1 MQIEGCALHMG
12 AFRVHSGMGNI
23 MIKKLL
29 IANRGEI
36 AVRIIRACREL
47 GIATVAVYSR
57 ADKDALHVK
66 LADESVCIGEAP
78 ARESYLKMERIL
90 CATIAS
96 GADAVHPGFGF
107 LSENSKFANLCR
119 RCNITFVGPDG
130 DIIDRMGDK
139 SAARNT
145 MIAAGVPVVP
155 GTTEPV
161 FDAEFGKQLADAFGY
176 PVIIKASA
184 GGGGKGMRIVRSKE
198 EFIHLFET
206 ASTEAKN
213 AFGDDS
219 MYIEKYIEHA
229 RHIEFQI
236 LADNYGNVIHLG
248 ERDCSVQRRHQKMI
262 EESPSVALDEKL
274 RQEMGGVAVRAAKAA
289 GYHNAGTIEFILD
302 SDKNYYFIEMN
313 TRIQVE
319 HGVTELVTGLDL
331 IKEQLKLASGEKLS
345 LAQEDV
351 VLRGHALECRI
362 NAECPERGFLPS
374 PGKIGGFHMP
384 GGNGVRIDTAL
395 YAGYTMPAMYD
406 SLAAKVM
413 TLGADR
419 AEAVAK
425 MKGVLSELVI
435 DGIETNKDFQR
446 GLLDEP
452 EFVSGVIDTDFVGN
466 LLERKKGQGERQAG
480 EMGA

>member
-1 MQIEGCALHMG
+1 
-12 AFRVHSGMGNI
+12 
-23 MIKKLL
+23 
-29 IANRGEI
+29 
-36 AVRIIRACREL
+36 L

-78 ARESYLKMERIL
+78 ARESYLKTERIL

-107 LSENSKFANLCR
+107 LSENPKFANLCR
-119 RCNITFVGPDG
+119 KCNITFVGPDG
-130 DIIDRMGDK
+130 DVIESMGDK
-139 SAARNT
+139 SEARNT
-145 MIAAGVPVVP
+145 VAAAGVPVVP
-155 GTTEPV
+155 GTSEPV
-161 FDAEFGKQLADAFGY
+161 FDAEFGKQLADTFGY

-184 GGGGKGMRIVRSKE
+184 GGGGKGMRIVRDPGD
-198 EFIHLFET
+198 FIHLFET

-236 LADNYGNVIHLG
+236 LADNYGNVVHLG
-248 ERDCSVQRRHQKMI
+248 ERDCSVQRRHQKMV
-262 EESPSVALDEKL
+262 EESPSAALDERL
-274 RQEMGGVAVRAAKAA
+274 RREMGEVAVRAARAA

-302 SDKNYYFIEMN
+302 QDKNYYFIEMN

-319 HGVTELVTGLDL
+319 HGITELVTGLDL
-331 IKEQLKLASGEKLS
+331 VKEQLRIASGERLRFS
-345 LAQEDV
+345 QEDI

-362 NAECPERGFLPS
+362 NAECPARGFMPS
-374 PGKIGGFHMP
+374 PGKIGRLHLP

-395 YAGYTMPAMYD
+395 VAGYVMPSEYD

-413 TLGADR
+413 TLGMDR
-419 AEAVAK
+419 AEAIAK
-425 MKGVLSELVI
+425 MRGVLTELVI
-435 DGIETNKDFQR
+435 DGIETNQQFQWE
-446 GLLDEP
+446 LLGEP
-452 EFVSGVIDTDFVGN
+452 DFVSGEIDTGFVEE
-466 LLERKKGQGERQAG
+466 LLEQRKKQENNKAGQEV
-480 EMGA
+480 

>member
-1 MQIEGCALHMG
+1 
-12 AFRVHSGMGNI
+12 MGNI

-66 LADESVCIGEAP
+66 LADESICIGEAL
-78 ARESYLKMERIL
+78 AKESYLKMERIL

-96 GADAVHPGFGF
+96 GADASHPGFGF
-107 LSENSKFANLCR
+107 LAENAKFANLCR
-119 RCNITFVGPDG
+119 KCNITFVGPDG
-130 DIIDRMGDK
+130 DVIESMGDK

-145 MIAAGVPVVP
+145 VAAAGVPVVP
-155 GTTEPV
+155 GTSEPV
-161 FDAEFGKQLADAFGY
+161 LDAEFGRQLADTFGY

-184 GGGGKGMRIVRSKE
+184 GGGGKGMRIVRNPDD
-198 EFIHLFET
+198 FIHLFEV

-248 ERDCSVQRRHQKMI
+248 ERDCSVQRRHQKMV
-262 EESPSVALDEKL
+262 EESPSAALDEEL
-274 RQEMGGVAVRAAKAA
+274 RCRMGEAAVRAAKAA

-302 SDKNYYFIEMN
+302 GKKNFYFIEMN

-331 IKEQLKLASGEKLS
+331 IKEQLKIASGERLNLS
-345 LAQEDV
+345 QRDI

-362 NAECPERGFLPS
+362 NAECPARGFLPS
-374 PGKIGGFHMP
+374 PGKVQYLHLP

-395 YAGYTMPAMYD
+395 YAGYVIPSMYD

-413 TLGADR
+413 THGANRD
-419 AEAVAK
+419 ETIAK
-425 MKGVLSELVI
+425 MRSVLDELVI
-435 DGIETNKDFQR
+435 EGIETNRQFQR
-446 GLLDEP
+446 ELLNDP
-452 EFVSGVIDTDFVGN
+452 DFISGEIDTGFVEE
-466 LLERKKGQGERQAG
+466 LLRRKKEQKDGLEV
-480 EMGA
+480 

>member
-1 MQIEGCALHMG
+1 
-12 AFRVHSGMGNI
+12 MGNI

-66 LADESVCIGEAP
+66 LADESICIGEAL
-78 ARESYLKMERIL
+78 AKESYLKMERIL

-96 GADAVHPGFGF
+96 GADAIHPGFGF
-107 LSENSKFANLCR
+107 LAENAKFANLCR
-119 RCNITFVGPDG
+119 KCNITFVGPDG
-130 DIIDRMGDK
+130 DVIESMGDK

-145 MIAAGVPVVP
+145 VAAAGVPVVP
-155 GTTEPV
+155 GTSEPV
-161 FDAEFGKQLADAFGY
+161 LDAEFGRQLADTFGY

-184 GGGGKGMRIVRSKE
+184 GGGGKGMRIVRNPDD
-198 EFIHLFET
+198 FIHLFEV

-248 ERDCSVQRRHQKMI
+248 ERDCSVQRRHQKMV
-262 EESPSVALDEKL
+262 EESPSAALDEEL
-274 RQEMGGVAVRAAKAA
+274 RCRMGEAAVRAAKAA

-302 SDKNYYFIEMN
+302 GKKNFYFIEMN

-331 IKEQLKLASGEKLS
+331 IKEQLKIASGERLNLS
-345 LAQEDV
+345 QRDI
-351 VLRGHALECRI
+351 VLRGHALGCRI
-362 NAECPERGFLPS
+362 NAECPARGFLPS
-374 PGKIGGFHMP
+374 PGKVQYLHLP

-395 YAGYTMPAMYD
+395 YAGYVIPSMYD

-413 TLGADR
+413 THGANRD
-419 AEAVAK
+419 ETIAK
-425 MKGVLSELVI
+425 MRSVLDELVI
-435 DGIETNKDFQR
+435 EGIETNRQFQR
-446 GLLDEP
+446 ELLNDP
-452 EFVSGVIDTDFVGN
+452 DFISGEIDTGFVEE
-466 LLERKKGQGERQAG
+466 LLRRKKEQKDGLEV
-480 EMGA
+480 

>member
-1 MQIEGCALHMG
+1 
-12 AFRVHSGMGNI
+12 MGNI

-66 LADESVCIGEAP
+66 LADESICIGEAL
-78 ARESYLKMERIL
+78 AKESYLKMERIL

-96 GADAVHPGFGF
+96 GADAIHPGFGF
-107 LSENSKFANLCR
+107 LSENAKFANLCR
-119 RCNITFVGPDG
+119 KCNITFVGPDG
-130 DIIDRMGDK
+130 DVIESMGDK

-145 MIAAGVPVVP
+145 VAAAGVPVVP
-155 GTTEPV
+155 GTSEPV
-161 FDAEFGKQLADAFGY
+161 LDAEFGRQLADNFGY

-184 GGGGKGMRIVRSKE
+184 GGGGKGMRIVRNPDD
-198 EFIHLFET
+198 FIHLFEV

-248 ERDCSVQRRHQKMI
+248 ERDCSVQRRHQKMV
-262 EESPSVALDEKL
+262 EESPSAALDEEL
-274 RQEMGGVAVRAAKAA
+274 RCRMGEAAVRAAKAA

-302 SDKNYYFIEMN
+302 GEKNFYFIEMN

-331 IKEQLKLASGEKLS
+331 IKEQLKIASGERLNLS
-345 LAQEDV
+345 QRDI

-374 PGKIGGFHMP
+374 PGKVQYLHLP

-395 YAGYTMPAMYD
+395 YAGYVIPSMYD

-413 TLGADR
+413 THGANRD
-419 AEAVAK
+419 EAIVK
-425 MKGVLSELVI
+425 MRSVLDELVI
-435 DGIETNKDFQR
+435 EGIETNRQFQR
-446 GLLDEP
+446 ELLNDP
-452 EFVSGVIDTDFVGN
+452 DFISGKIDTGFVEE
-466 LLERKKGQGERQAG
+466 LLRRKKEQKEKDGLEV
-480 EMGA
+480 

>member
-1 MQIEGCALHMG
+1 
-12 AFRVHSGMGNI
+12 

-47 GIATVAVYSR
+47 GIATVAVYSK
-57 ADKDALHVK
+57 ADKDALHVR
-66 LADESVCIGEAP
+66 LADEAVCIGEAP

-90 CATIAS
+90 CATMAS
-96 GADAVHPGFGF
+96 GADAIHPGFGF

-119 RCNITFVGPDG
+119 KCNITFVGPDG

-161 FDAEFGKQLADAFGY
+161 FDAEFGKQLADSFGY

-184 GGGGKGMRIVRSKE
+184 GGGGKGMRIVRRPE
-198 EFIHLFET
+198 DFIHLFET

-236 LADNYGNVIHLG
+236 LADNYGNVVHLG

-262 EESPSVALDEKL
+262 EESPSAALDERL
-274 RQEMGGVAVRAAKAA
+274 RREMGEVAVRAAKAA

-302 SDKNYYFIEMN
+302 KDKNYYFIEMN

-331 IKEQLKLASGEKLS
+331 IKEQLKLASGERLGLS
-345 LAQEDV
+345 QEDI

-374 PGKIGGFHMP
+374 PGKIERLHIP

-395 YAGYTMPAMYD
+395 YGGYTMPSMYD

-413 TLGADR
+413 TYGKDR
-419 AEAVAK
+419 AEAIAK
-425 MKGVLSELVI
+425 MRGVLSELVI
-435 DGIETNKDFQR
+435 DGIETNREFQR
-446 GLLDEP
+446 ELLSEP
-452 EFVSGVIDTDFVGN
+452 EFVSGAIDTGFVEE
-466 LLERKKGQGERQAG
+466 LLDRR
-480 EMGA
+480 EM

>member
-1 MQIEGCALHMG
+1 
-12 AFRVHSGMGNI
+12 

-66 LADESVCIGEAP
+66 LADESVCIGEAL
-78 ARESYLKMERIL
+78 AKESYLKMERIL
-90 CATIAS
+90 CATVAS
-96 GADAVHPGFGF
+96 GADAIHPGFGF
-107 LSENSKFANLCR
+107 LSENAKFANLCR
-119 RCNITFVGPDG
+119 KCNITFVGPDG
-130 DIIDRMGDK
+130 DVIESMGDK

-145 MIAAGVPVVP
+145 VAAAGVPVVP
-155 GTTEPV
+155 GTSEPV
-161 FDAEFGKQLADAFGY
+161 LDAEFGRQLADNFGY

-184 GGGGKGMRIVRSKE
+184 GGGGKGMRIVRNPDD
-198 EFIHLFET
+198 FIHLFET

-236 LADNYGNVIHLG
+236 LADNYGNVVHLG
-248 ERDCSVQRRHQKMI
+248 ERDCSVQRRHQKMV
-262 EESPSVALDEKL
+262 EESPSAALDEGL
-274 RQEMGGVAVRAAKAA
+274 RKKMGEAAVRAAKAA

-302 SDKNYYFIEMN
+302 GKKNFYFIEMN

-331 IKEQLKLASGEKLS
+331 IKEQIRIASGERLNLS
-345 LAQEDV
+345 QRDI

-362 NAECPERGFLPS
+362 NAECPKRGFLPS
-374 PGKIGGFHMP
+374 PGKVQYLHLP

-395 YAGYTMPAMYD
+395 YAGYVIPSMYD

-413 TLGADR
+413 THGANRD
-419 AEAVAK
+419 EAIAK
-425 MKGVLSELVI
+425 MRGVLDELVI
-435 DGIETNKDFQR
+435 EGIETNREFQR
-446 GLLDEP
+446 ELLDDP
-452 EFVSGVIDTDFVGN
+452 DFISGEIDTDFVEE
-466 LLERKKGQGERQAG
+466 LLKRKKEQEEKDGVEV
-480 EMGA
+480 

>member
-1 MQIEGCALHMG
+1 
-12 AFRVHSGMGNI
+12 

-47 GIATVAVYSR
+47 GIATVAVYSK

-66 LADESVCIGEAP
+66 LADEAVCIGDAP

-90 CATIAS
+90 CATVAS
-96 GADAVHPGFGF
+96 GADAIHPGFGF
-107 LSENSKFANLCR
+107 LSENSKFANLCK
-119 RCNITFVGPDG
+119 RCNITFVGPEG

-145 MIAAGVPVVP
+145 MAAAGVPVVP
-155 GTTEPV
+155 GTTQPI
-161 FDAEFGKQLADAFGY
+161 FDAEPGKKLADSFGY

-184 GGGGKGMRIVRSKE
+184 GGGGKGMRIVREPE
-198 EFIHLFET
+198 EFIQKFET
-206 ASTEAKN
+206 ASQEAKN

-236 LADNYGNVIHLG
+236 LADNYGDAVHLG

-262 EESPSVALDEKL
+262 EESPSAAMDEKL
-274 RQEMGGVAVRAAKAA
+274 RREMGEMAVRAAKAA

-302 SDKNYYFIEMN
+302 KDKNYYFIEMN

-319 HGVTELVTGLDL
+319 HGVTELVTGIDL
-331 IKEQLKLASGEKLS
+331 IREQLRLASGEKLK
-345 LAQEDV
+345 LRQEDIS
-351 VLRGHALECRI
+351 LRGHALECRI

-374 PGKIGGFHMP
+374 PGRIETLHLP

-395 YAGYTMPAMYD
+395 YAGYEMPPMYD

-413 TLGADR
+413 TLGRDR
-419 AEAVAK
+419 AEALAK
-425 MKGVLSELVI
+425 MKSALAELEI
-435 DGIETNKDFQR
+435 TGIETNREFQR
-446 GLLDEP
+446 SLLAEP
-452 EFVSGVIDTDFVGN
+452 EFAAGAVDTGFVEEV
-466 LLERKKGQGERQAG
+466 LAQRRSEGECEG
-480 EMGA
+480 